1 MSKIHIIAMLVMLSA
16 VTSFS
21 AIGSRDIQQWE
32 SDNQGKIESVENT
45 AEVLGTVLAPTTGG
59 LSLVVV
65 KIFSLFTAAFFGIN
79 RTIAAHKRRRIIEE
93 VDANPETP
101 SVAAQVATKAVKA
114 TVNAMSGIS

>member
-1 MSKIHIIAMLVMLSA
+1 MLVMLSA

-21 AIGSRDIQQWE
+21 AIGSRDIERWE
-32 SDNQGKIESVENT
+32 ADNQGKIESVANT

-59 LSLVVV
+59 LSLVIV
-65 KIFSLFTAAFFGIN
+65 KIFSIFATGFFGIN

-101 SVAAQVATKAVKA
+101 SIAEQVSTLAVKA
-114 TVNAMSGIS
+114 AVNAMSGIS